1 MTSDPA
7 RARTKAIGAVALG
20 AFLTGCARNLP
31 QSSLEPAGPYAQK
44 IHSLFVP
51 VVLIAAGI
59 FLLVEGA
66 LLYSLF
72 RYRHR
77 PGREA
82 IPRQIHGNSRL
93 EVAWTIAPALVLAV
107 VAVPT
112 IRTIYELAERPTD
125 ALRVRVVAH
134 QWWWGSEY
142 PDLGIVTANELHI
155 PTGRQVLVELES
167 ADVIHSFGV
176 PRLAGK
182 QDNVPGRTNFLV
194 LQANEPGT
202 YPGQCFEFCGLSHAN
217 MRFRVIAETPE
228 DFEAWV
234 RAQRRPAAAP
244 RGELAREGAE
254 LFQTVGCAACHTIE
268 GTPAQGVL
276 GPNLTHLASRSTFAG
291 ATYERTAR
299 NLARWLDDPDALKPG
314 AKMPDLGLTPD
325 QIEALVAYLQG
336 LR

>member
-1 MTSDPA
+1 MTGSGP
-7 RARTKAIGAVALG
+7 RKPIGAVALG
-20 AFLTGCARNLP
+20 AFLTGCGRNLP

-66 LLYSLF
+66 LLYFLF
-72 RYRHR
+72 RYRYR
-77 PGREA
+77 PGRETM
-82 IPRQIHGNSRL
+82 PRQIHGSPRL
-93 EVAWTIAPALVLAV
+93 EIAWTIAPAVVLAV

-134 QWWWGSEY
+134 QWWWEFEY

-155 PTGRQVLVELES
+155 PTGRQILVELES

-194 LQANEPGT
+194 LQADEPGT

-217 MRFRVIAETPE
+217 MRFRVIAQTRE

-234 RAQRRPAAAP
+234 RAQRGPAAEP
-244 RGELAREGAE
+244 RGELAREGSE
-254 LFQTVGCAACHTIE
+254 LFQTVGCAACHAIE

-276 GPNLTHLASRSTFAG
+276 APNLTHFASRSTFAG

-299 NLARWLDDPDALKPG
+299 NLARWLDNPDALKPG
-314 AKMPDLGLTPD
+314 AKMPDLGLRPD